1 MLKLDS
7 LYKSLVYV
15 FNISIGSVASEII
28 DLDWVGW
35 LIFLFTF
42 VFFVIMLMNLL
53 IAIVSEVFAMTW
65 PTRTQ
70 NYYKELTDFLSVL
83 TLLNNSDDNQEKDS
97 FLFVASPLFASN
109 QIEEPMT
116 ETEQLLLCT

>member
-116 ETEQLLLCT
+116 ETEQLLLCI

>member
-83 TLLNNSDDNQEKDS
+83 TLLNNSDDNQE
-97 FLFVASPLFASN
+97 
-109 QIEEPMT
+109 
-116 ETEQLLLCT
+116 

>member
-1 MLKLDS
+1 VLKLDS